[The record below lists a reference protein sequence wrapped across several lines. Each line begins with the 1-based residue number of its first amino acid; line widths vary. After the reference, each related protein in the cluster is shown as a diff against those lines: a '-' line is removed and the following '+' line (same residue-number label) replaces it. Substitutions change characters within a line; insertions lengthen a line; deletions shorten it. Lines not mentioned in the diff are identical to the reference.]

1 MSGVRQPVAAGLF
14 YPARADEL
22 AATVERLLA
31 AAEPPLPGGRL
42 RALVVPHAG
51 YAYSGAVA
59 AAAFATL
66 RPQPAGVRL
75 ALLGPSH
82 YVPLDGAAVTAADA
96 WRTPLGDVPVDIV
109 LRDTAIEAG
118 AVVDDRPHDDDH
130 ALEVE
135 LPFLQQIVGNG
146 LRVLP
151 VAVGGTAAELAGLL
165 AALAA
170 EALIVVSTDLSH
182 YHDDATARK
191 LDRRTADSVLALDAG
206 AIGDLAACGADA
218 LRALL
223 RHARHAGWASTL
235 LDLRTSAD
243 ASGELHRV
251 VGYGAF
257 AFTAT
262 RGTDAS
268 APRAATAA
276 PPPTAPQ
283 RAAPAGSAASGNESN
298 TLRLVA
304 LRRPAPTHR
313 PPPIRHSNSTRT

>member
-1 MSGVRQPVAAGLF
+1 MSGVREPVAAGLF
-14 YPARADEL
+14 YPERADEL

-31 AAEPPLPGGRL
+31 TAEPSLPPGEL
-42 RALVVPHAG
+42 RALVAPHAG

-66 RPQPAGVRL
+66 RPQPGELRV

-96 WRTPLGDVPVDIV
+96 WRTPLGIVPVDGI
-109 LRDTAIEAG
+109 LRDAAVEAG

-135 LPFLQQIVGNG
+135 LPFLQQQAGG
-146 LRVLP
+146 PLRMLP
-151 VAVGGTAAELAGLL
+151 VAVGGAVDESARLL

-170 EALIVVSTDLSH
+170 DALIVVSTDLSH

-191 LDRRTADSVLALDAG
+191 IDRRTADAVLALDAG
-206 AIGDLAACGADA
+206 AISELDACGADA
-218 LRALL
+218 LRALV
-223 RHARHAGWASTL
+223 RHARRAGWASTL

-243 ASGELHRV
+243 ASGDLRRV

-257 AFTAT
+257 AF
-262 RGTDAS
+262 S
-268 APRAATAA
+268 AR
-276 PPPTAPQ
+276 
-283 RAAPAGSAASGNESN
+283 
-298 TLRLVA
+298 
-304 LRRPAPTHR
+304 
-313 PPPIRHSNSTRT
+313 